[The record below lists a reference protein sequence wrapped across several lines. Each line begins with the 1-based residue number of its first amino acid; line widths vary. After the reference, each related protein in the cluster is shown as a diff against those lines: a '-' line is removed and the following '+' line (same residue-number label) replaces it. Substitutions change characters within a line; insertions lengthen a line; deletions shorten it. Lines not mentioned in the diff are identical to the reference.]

1 MSELTQQNKKDVE
14 DILRHRANE
23 IASFRSDYC
32 SNPNHLGSVEL
43 ALSREIFRLRDL
55 AERINPLVDI
65 EDDA

>member
-1 MSELTQQNKKDVE
+1 MCELTTQDKKDIE

-23 IASFRSDYC
+23 IASFRSYYC
-32 SNPNHLGSVEL
+32 SNPSHLGSVEI